1 MSVIQLGIL
10 ASSGGAPADYELIAT
25 AYGTGSSRVIDFTG
39 IPGTY
44 KHLQVRY
51 TAKNSGSNVDIA
63 VTLNNVTSSSYATH
77 AILTDGSSLSSTNT
91 TSATSMNL
99 IDASSSNGTANSYCA
114 GIIDIVDYANT
125 AKNTTIKAL
134 YGKAEASRKLH
145 LVTGFINSTSAI
157 NQVTL
162 TGGAGNF
169 TTASRFSLYGIKG

>member
-1 MSVIQLGIL
+1 
-10 ASSGGAPADYELIAT
+10 
-25 AYGTGSSRVIDFTG
+25 
-39 IPGTY
+39 
-44 KHLQVRY
+44 
-51 TAKNSGSNVDIA
+51 
-63 VTLNNVTSSSYATH
+63 
-77 AILTDGSSLSSTNT
+77 
-91 TSATSMNL
+91 MNL